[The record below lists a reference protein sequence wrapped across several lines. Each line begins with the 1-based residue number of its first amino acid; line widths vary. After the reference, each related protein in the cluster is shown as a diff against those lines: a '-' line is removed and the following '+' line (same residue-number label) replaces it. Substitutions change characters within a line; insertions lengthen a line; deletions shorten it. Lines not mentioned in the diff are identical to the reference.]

1 MKLLYYE
8 IKKVLSKRIFLGL
21 LAFCFIV
28 NLSVFY
34 FTHNDYR
41 SIQYRDGKDI
51 YEDMITHYAD
61 MPLDQ
66 ARTELEDAQLAYQI
80 MTEMKM
86 AGEST
91 NADILNYELEQ
102 LDEYRRSSPEAYA
115 KAEEMLNSNKS
126 YDAERYFTTVLLSQM
141 RYLDEYP
148 SFVSS
153 MKERAAEQT
162 SFSVFSDKTSFSYKN
177 ILRTAEDYAGLEN
190 TELTLGNDFSFTES
204 LNYGATDY
212 FLIAV
217 ILMLCVYLFR
227 FERDKGLYSLV
238 RSSKRGRLQT
248 AVAKLGAMML
258 LTAII
263 TALFSFSIFAESVI
277 LFGRWDFSRT
287 IQSIGAFRNCI
298 LPLSCDSFSLLFLFG
313 KVVFMLLI
321 AAIFAAVF
329 IAVSNTALTYGL
341 SVGVIVI
348 EFLLYR
354 AAPFE
359 LLRYVNLF
367 YGLDGAQFFGKYRN
381 LDIFTQPIHANTLT
395 GIVFCIIL
403 AVTLALSVLVFTLRG
418 QESAANPLSSAWER
432 FKQKHGK
439 IRGSAR
445 IWSGEAYKYLIS
457 SRMAIVMLALLIF
470 AVASSLGNVQYRSND
485 KVQNAYRSYLIG
497 YQGQTPEQAAPSLA
511 EERLRFDQLR
521 QRAEEVEAD
530 ETLTQRE
537 KETVLRSIDGILS
550 SRGAGFELVE
560 QQYQRL
566 IELEKQGVNAVFAD
580 EIICADFIYNPH
592 REWQNALLCFA
603 LLVLTLPF
611 IFTFEY
617 RREMIDLLS
626 ATRGGRIRLFRAKL
640 LVAFLST
647 MFTFA
652 VCHVP
657 FIVRFVRS
665 FGMKSISAPLV
676 CVNAYAESGMRISV
690 GFAYALEMLA
700 TFLLMLFALSVIVLL
715 SLTVKNHILSTVSVA
730 AALFIPTLVLYGFKS
745 IRIGAL
751 FTENAL
757 LKWIMLSAVL
767 ILAAA
772 SLIALSALK
781 FTGIKLR
788 RLGRHY
794 EA

>member
-115 KAEEMLNSNKS
+115 KAEEMLNSSRS
-126 YDAERYFTTVLLSQM
+126 YDTERYSTTIILSQLQ
-141 RYLDEYP
+141 YLEEYP
-148 SFVSS
+148 TFISE
-153 MKERAAEQT
+153 MKERADEQT
-162 SFSVFSDKTSFSYKN
+162 TFSVFSDKDSFSYKN

-190 TELTLGNDFSFTES
+190 TKLTLGNDFSFIEA
-204 LNYGATDY
+204 LNYRATDY

-248 AVAKLGAMML
+248 VAAKLGAMML
-258 LTAII
+258 LTALI
-263 TALFSFSIFAESVI
+263 TVLFGFSIFAESTI
-277 LFGRWDFSRT
+277 LFGKWDFSRT
-287 IQSIGAFRNCI
+287 IQSISDFRNCI
-298 LPLSCDSFSLLFLFG
+298 LPLTCDSFSLLFLFG
-313 KVVFMLLI
+313 KVMFMLLI

-341 SVGVIVI
+341 SVGVIAG
-348 EFLLYR
+348 EYLLYR
-354 AAPFE
+354 TAPFE
-359 LLRYVNLF
+359 LLRYVNVF
-367 YGLDGAQFFGKYRN
+367 YGMDGAQIFGKYHN
-381 LDIFTQPIHANTLT
+381 LEIFTQPIHADAL
-395 GIVFCIIL
+395 IIL
-403 AVTLALSVLVFTLRG
+403 TAAVIFIAAIFLSVLFFTLKG
-418 QESAANPLSSAWER
+418 QEKSVNPLAAAWER

-439 IRGSAR
+439 IRGTTR
-445 IWSGEAYKYLIS
+445 IWNGELYKYLIS
-457 SRMAIVMLALLIF
+457 SRMAIVMLVLLIF
-470 AVASSLGNVQYRSND
+470 AVVSSLGTVQYRSTD
-485 KVQNAYRSYLIG
+485 KAQNAYRDYLAA

-511 EERLRFDQLR
+511 EERGRFEQLR
-521 QRAEEVEAD
+521 QRAEKIEAD
-530 ETLTQRE
+530 ETLSQHE
-537 KETVLRSIDGILS
+537 KETALRSIDSILS
-550 SRGAGFELVE
+550 SNGAGFEMVDR
-560 QQYQRL
+560 QYERL
-566 IELEKQGVNAVFAD
+566 IELEKQSVNAIFAD
-580 EIICADFIYNPH
+580 EIICGDFIYNPH
-592 REWQNALLCFA
+592 REWQNTLLSLM

-626 ATRGGRIRLFRAKL
+626 ATRGGRLRLFRAKML
-640 LVAFLST
+640 IAFLST
-647 MFTFA
+647 LFTFA
-652 VCHVP
+652 VCYVP
-657 FIVRFVRS
+657 FIIRFIRS
-665 FGMKSISAPLV
+665 FGTKSISAPLV
-676 CVNAYAESGMRISV
+676 CVETYVHSGMRISV
-690 GFAYALEMLA
+690 GFAYALELLA
-700 TFLLMLFALSVIVLL
+700 YFMLMLFALSVIVIL
-715 SLTVKNHILSTVSVA
+715 SLTVKNHFLSTA
-730 AALFIPTLVLYGFKS
+730 ASASALLIPMLVLYGFKGV
-745 IRIGAL
+745 RVGAL
-751 FTENAL
+751 FTEHAL
-757 LKWIMLSAVL
+757 LKWSVLTVVL
-767 ILAAA
+767 ILVTTA
-772 SLIALSALK
+772 LIILSALK
-781 FTGIKLR
+781 FTGIKLKR
-788 RLGRHY
+788 KDY
-794 EA
+794 KS

>member
-115 KAEEMLNSNKS
+115 KAEEMLNSSRS
-126 YDAERYFTTVLLSQM
+126 YDTERYSTTIILSQLQ
-141 RYLDEYP
+141 YLEEYP
-148 SFVSS
+148 TFISE
-153 MKERAAEQT
+153 MKERADEQT
-162 SFSVFSDKTSFSYKN
+162 TFSVFSDKDSFSYKN

-190 TELTLGNDFSFTES
+190 TKLTLGNDFSFTEA
-204 LNYGATDY
+204 LNYRATDY

-248 AVAKLGAMML
+248 VAAKLGAMML
-258 LTAII
+258 LTALI
-263 TALFSFSIFAESVI
+263 TVLFGFSIFAESTI
-277 LFGRWDFSRT
+277 LFGKWDFSRT
-287 IQSIGAFRNCI
+287 IQSISDFRNCI
-298 LPLSCDSFSLLFLFG
+298 LPLTCDSFSLLFLFG
-313 KVVFMLLI
+313 KVMFMLLI

-341 SVGVIVI
+341 SVGVIAG
-348 EFLLYR
+348 EYLLYR
-354 AAPFE
+354 TAPFE
-359 LLRYVNLF
+359 LLRYVNVF
-367 YGLDGAQFFGKYRN
+367 YGLDGAQIFGKYHN
-381 LDIFTQPIHANTLT
+381 LDIFTQPVRANTLT
-395 GIVFCIIL
+395 IL
-403 AVTLALSVLVFTLRG
+403 AAIIIVIAALLLSVLFFTLKG
-418 QESAANPLSSAWER
+418 QESSANPLAAAWER

-439 IRGSAR
+439 IRGTTR
-445 IWSGEAYKYLIS
+445 IWNGELYKYLIS
-457 SRMAIVMLALLIF
+457 SRMAIVMLVLLIF
-470 AVASSLGNVQYRSND
+470 AVVSSLGTVQYRSTD
-485 KVQNAYRSYLIG
+485 KAQNAYRDYLAA

-511 EERLRFDQLR
+511 EERGRFEQLR
-521 QRAEEVEAD
+521 QRAEKIEAD
-530 ETLTQRE
+530 ETLSQHE
-537 KETVLRSIDGILS
+537 KETALRSIDSILS
-550 SRGAGFELVE
+550 SNGAGFEMVDR
-560 QQYQRL
+560 QYERL
-566 IELEKQGVNAVFAD
+566 IELEKQSVNAIFAD
-580 EIICADFIYNPH
+580 EIICGDFIYNPH
-592 REWQNALLCFA
+592 REWQNTLLSLM

-626 ATRGGRIRLFRAKL
+626 ATRGGRLRLFRAKML
-640 LVAFLST
+640 IAFLST
-647 MFTFA
+647 LFTFA
-652 VCHVP
+652 VCYVP
-657 FIVRFVRS
+657 FIIRFIRS
-665 FGMKSISAPLV
+665 FGTKSISAPLV
-676 CVNAYAESGMRISV
+676 CVETYAQSGMQISV
-690 GFAYALEMLA
+690 GFAYALELLA
-700 TFLLMLFALSVIVLL
+700 YFMLMLFALSVIVIL
-715 SLTVKNHILSTVSVA
+715 SLTVKNHFLSTA
-730 AALFIPTLVLYGFKS
+730 ASASALLIPMLVLYGFKGV
-745 IRIGAL
+745 RVGAL
-751 FTENAL
+751 FTEHAL
-757 LKWIMLSAVL
+757 LKWSVLTVVL
-767 ILAAA
+767 ILVTTA
-772 SLIALSALK
+772 LIILSALK
-781 FTGIKLR
+781 FTGIKLKR
-788 RLGRHY
+788 KDY
-794 EA
+794 KS